1 MRIEISQLPVVH
13 RQPDERR
20 FWRKLARVLAH
31 IPFAEDLVTAW
42 YCAKDPATP
51 VHVRA
56 MLWGAVAY
64 FILPMDLI
72 PDYMVGIGYTD
83 DAAVIAMVMS
93 LLGRYVEPRHRT
105 LAKTR
110 LDALRSGRPARA
122 GH

>member
-13 RQPDERR
+13 RQPDERQ
-20 FWRKLARVLAH
+20 FWRKLGRVLAR

-56 MLWGAVAY
+56 LLWGAVAY
-64 FILPMDLI
+64 FILPMDLV
-72 PDYMVGIGYTD
+72 PDYLVAIGFTD

-93 LLGRYVEPRHRT
+93 LLGRYVEPRHRS
-105 LAKTR
+105 LAEAR
-110 LDALRSGRPARA
+110 LRALRNGR
-122 GH
+122 